1 MRACVLSLG
10 LSAALLFPK
19 TGSAQVY
26 EFRSPPPAID
36 AAAAAWQVDSQ
47 LMLFAGLAYAPTREF
62 RLFDAQVM
70 TQIGVFNGVPI
81 YADTTLEPWS
91 VVYVPVGR
99 SRMRTYSRVREVAAD
114 ARVAADA
121 LTVAGPG
128 TIGTAS
134 TIVPAAPREP
144 VPEPAVDRAA
154 PRPARVEASRTP
166 RPTDGVWLE
175 FQGRRW
181 YSDGEAVSYSPERFI
196 PVGDYHGFPV
206 YRDNTSKQGNVIW
219 VSSVQD
225 GPLAPY
231 VTR

>member
-1 MRACVLSLG
+1 MRACLLGLG
-10 LSAALLFPK
+10 LSVAVLVPK
-19 TGSAQVY
+19 TGRAQVY
-26 EFRSPPPAID
+26 EFRSPPPVID

-70 TQIGVFNGVPI
+70 TQIGVFKGVPI
-81 YADTTLEPWS
+81 YADPTLEPWS

-99 SRMRTYSRVREVAAD
+99 DRMRTYSRVREVAAD
-114 ARVAADA
+114 ARVATDA
-121 LTVAGPG
+121 ITVAGAG
-128 TIGTAS
+128 AIGTAS
-134 TIVPAAPREP
+134 MIVPSAPREA
-144 VPEPAVDRAA
+144 VPEAVADRVA
-154 PRPARVEASRTP
+154 PRPAGAAEIRTP
-166 RPTDGVWLE
+166 RRTDGVWLE

-181 YSDGEAVSYSPERFI
+181 YSDGEAVSYSPDRFI

-206 YRDNTSKQGNVIW
+206 YRENTSKQSDVIW

-231 VTR
+231 VKR

>member
-1 MRACVLSLG
+1 MRACVLSLV
-10 LSAALLFPK
+10 LSAVVLFPK

-47 LMLFAGLAYAPTREF
+47 LMLFAGLVYSPTREF

-70 TQIGVFNGVPI
+70 TQIGVFKGVPI

-99 SRMRTYSRVREVAAD
+99 SRMRTYSRVREVPAD
-114 ARVAADA
+114 ARVATDA
-121 LTVAGPG
+121 ITVAGAG
-128 TIGTAS
+128 AIGTAS
-134 TIVPAAPREP
+134 MIVPAAPRESA
-144 VPEPAVDRAA
+144 PEPAIDRAT
-154 PRPARVEASRTP
+154 PPPARVAAIRPP
-166 RPTDGVWLE
+166 RATDGVWLE

-181 YSDGEAVSYSPERFI
+181 YSDGEAVSYSPDRFI

-206 YRDNTSKQGNVIW
+206 YRDNTGKQGNVIW

-231 VTR
+231 VRR